1 MKKIFRMIIFSVTAI
16 FFTALWNKGF
26 IIKSDPMIYLKA
38 ALIIAAV
45 YYLIVPF
52 SKLILLPLN
61 ILTLGFVSVIFYAA
75 IFYFLLNRFH
85 LILIKELIF
94 PGMKLFSIVL
104 TEMKISGL
112 SNIFISSFSIST
124 IINLLEKI
132 IWKVFFWFSILFWV
146 S

>member
-1 MKKIFRMIIFSVTAI
+1 MKKIFRMIIFSVVAI
-16 FFTALWNKGF
+16 FLTALWNKGF
-26 IIKSDPMIYLKA
+26 VIKEDPMIYLKA

-45 YYLIVPF
+45 YYLIVPV

-75 IFYFLLNRFH
+75 IFYFLLNRFQ
-85 LILIKELIF
+85 LISIEEWVF
-94 PGMKLFSIVL
+94 PGMKLFGITL

-124 IINLLEKI
+124 IINLLETT
-132 IWKVFFWFSILFWV
+132 L
-146 S
+146 

>member
-1 MKKIFRMIIFSVTAI
+1 MRKIFRMIIFSVVAI
-16 FFTALWNKGF
+16 FLTALWNKGF
-26 IIKSDPMIYLKA
+26 VIKADPMIYLKA

-45 YYLIVPF
+45 YYLIVPV

-75 IFYFLLNRFH
+75 IFYFLLNRFQ
-85 LILIKELIF
+85 LINIGEWVF
-94 PGMKLFSIVL
+94 PGIKLFGITL

-124 IINLLEKI
+124 IINLLETI
-132 IWKVFFWFSILFWV
+132 I
-146 S
+146 

>member
-1 MKKIFRMIIFSVTAI
+1 MKKIFRMIIFSLVAI
-16 FFTALWNKGF
+16 FLTSLWNKGF
-26 IIKSDPMIYLKA
+26 IIKEDPMIYLKA

-45 YYLIVPF
+45 YYLIVPV

-75 IFYFLLNRFH
+75 IFYFLLNRFQ
-85 LILIKELIF
+85 LINIGEWVF
-94 PGMKLFSIVL
+94 PGIKLFGITL

-124 IINLLEKI
+124 IINLLETI
-132 IWKVFFWFSILFWV
+132 I
-146 S
+146 